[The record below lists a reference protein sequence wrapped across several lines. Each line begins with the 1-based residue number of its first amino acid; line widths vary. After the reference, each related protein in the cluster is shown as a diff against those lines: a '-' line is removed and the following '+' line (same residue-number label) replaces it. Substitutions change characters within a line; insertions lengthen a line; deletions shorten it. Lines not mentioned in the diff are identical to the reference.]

1 MTTTAARAA
10 SIRPVRTSL
19 TRIVAA
25 GLAGGAVD
33 FVYASTL
40 GVLAGRGVA
49 RVWQGVA
56 AGWLGEPAFEGG
68 AATAPLGIVTH
79 FAIAVAMAA
88 AYALAAARF
97 GILYRRWAL
106 FAPLYGL
113 VLYGVMYRVVLPLR
127 WPGAGA
133 WRGPE
138 SLLDV
143 AAHIG
148 VAVVAVFVLRRASP
162 LTEH

>member
-1 MTTTAARAA
+1 TLGSCATVSRPQGRLGADWSLRMTTTAARAA

-33 FVYASTL
+33 FVYASTM

-79 FAIAVAMAA
+79 FAIA
-88 AYALAAARF
+88 
-97 GILYRRWAL
+97 
-106 FAPLYGL
+106 
-113 VLYGVMYRVVLPLR
+113 
-127 WPGAGA
+127 
-133 WRGPE
+133 
-138 SLLDV
+138 
-143 AAHIG
+143 
-148 VAVVAVFVLRRASP
+148 
-162 LTEH
+162 